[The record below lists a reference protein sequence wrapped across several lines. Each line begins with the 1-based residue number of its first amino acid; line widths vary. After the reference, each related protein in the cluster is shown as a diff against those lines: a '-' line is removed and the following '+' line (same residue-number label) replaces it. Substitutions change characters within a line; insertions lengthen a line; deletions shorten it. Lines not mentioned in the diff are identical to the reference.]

1 MFQISSDS
9 VVTQLPSPQ
18 FSDSRALQHDVNVKR
33 TLNGSRRTYVK
44 HKPRRRF
51 LWQFSLSRMKAL
63 ELRAFVECFH
73 SELMTIVDHCDETW
87 SGYLTNNPFEL
98 DMVSR
103 ALGSASNGIRAERV
117 QVTLEFQAVLD

>member
-9 VVTQLPSPQ
+9 VVTQLPSPE

-33 TLNGSRRTYVK
+33 TLDGTRRTYVK

-51 LWQFSLSRMKAL
+51 VWQFNLSRMKAL

-73 SELMTIVDHCDETW
+73 SDRLSITDHCDNEW

-98 DMVSR
+98 DSVSR
-103 ALGSASNGIRAERV
+103 ALGSTTNGIRAERV
-117 QVTLEFQAVLD
+117 QVTLEFQAILE